1 MSRRLPRPRGRRL
14 GPPPRLGLLAV
25 ALQIVAALVFVA
37 LLLRA
42 DGVHLPFTG
51 NGDWQL
57 VAQFDDAGGLRGET
71 HAPVLV
77 SGVPSGRVEDV
88 RYAGGRAVVTMRLDG
103 DARGIVKADARAT
116 VEPRS
121 ALEDLTVD
129 IDPGSP
135 SAPAARDGGRIGAD
149 RTRAS
154 VQLDRVVDVLDAD
167 TRTQLAILLD
177 QLSAGLK
184 DRPGALRAA
193 VAKLAPMVDS
203 ATQVSAALSE
213 RRALLVRLVGAVDRI
228 ASASGAHAAE
238 LERAI
243 AGARTTLAVTA
254 RRDGDVRATL
264 AELPPT
270 LARLDGALAR
280 TQALAAPLNPALERL
295 VPAVGEL
302 PGALA
307 AVRRTAPAARSL
319 LADLDTLAKDGARPA
334 RQLGLTL
341 RRLGP
346 AVRSIRA
353 PVRRLEPI
361 VAAIDEHRDGVGALG
376 ERFSGVLST
385 ADANGTILRGLGFI
399 EPIDP
404 ANFGLPGAH
413 GAQLVKLRSDV
424 ARALTHTCTT
434 ENAIACLV
442 RYLVPGLPGA
452 VRSLAQGAEARPR

>member
-1 MSRRLPRPRGRRL
+1 MSRLPRPRGRRL

-25 ALQIVAALVFVA
+25 ALQLAAALVFVA

-42 DGVHLPFTG
+42 DGVHLPFTAS
-51 NGDWQL
+51 GDWQL
-57 VAQFDDAGGLRGET
+57 VAQFDDAAGLRGGA

-88 RYAGGRAVVTMRLDG
+88 RYAGGKAVVTMRLDG
-103 DARGIVKADARAT
+103 DARGVVKTDARAT

-129 IDPGSP
+129 IDPGSA
-135 SAPAARDGGRIGAD
+135 SAAAVGDGSRIGAD
-149 RTRAS
+149 RTRAT
-154 VQLDRVVDVLDAD
+154 VQLDRVVAVLDAD

-177 QLSAGLK
+177 QLGAGLK
-184 DRPGALRAA
+184 DRPGALRDA
-193 VAKLAPMVDS
+193 VARLAPMVDS
-203 ATQVSAALSE
+203 ATQVSTALSE

-228 ASASGAHAAE
+228 ARASGSHADD
-238 LERAI
+238 LEQAI

-270 LARLDGALAR
+270 LARLDGALRR
-280 TQALAAPLNPALERL
+280 TQALATPLNPALEQL
-295 VPAVGEL
+295 VPAAGEL
-302 PGALA
+302 PAALA

-319 LADLDTLAKDGARPA
+319 LADLDALSKDGARPA
-334 RQLGLTL
+334 RQLGLAL
-341 RRLGP
+341 RQLGP
-346 AVRSIRA
+346 TVRAIRP
-353 PVRRLEPI
+353 PVRQLEPI
-361 VAAIDEHRDGVGALG
+361 VAAIDAHRDGIGTLG

-385 ADANGTILRGLGFI
+385 ADANGTILRGLGTF
-399 EPIDP
+399 EPLDP
-404 ANFGLPGAH
+404 AHFGAPGAR
-413 GAQLVKLRSDV
+413 GAELVKLRSDV
-424 ARALTHTCTT
+424 ARALTHTCRT

-452 VRSLAQGAEARPR
+452 VRSLAQGAEPRPR